1 MASAPSFAMQ
11 DAFTPP
17 KKSSAMSIS
26 QPLEQ
31 VTPQTI
37 ELDKTFCSSEGCFVD
52 TKLMLQNLNKLPD
65 QIIDSCELLSI
76 HPDYIFQENKTTLDA
91 IKQFFQTSQVAGKV
105 YYKKP
110 INLQIITELYNSLGL
125 DINTKTT
132 YVITDIDQYPLCYGL
147 RIKIKDSYTISIKNR
162 KDDLISLPEIY
173 IILQYPCQSDI
184 FEVIQQSYTP
194 SLSQAYYRQLQRNF
208 LKYMSKLFRDLI
220 QLHDT
225 DFILYDIKLE
235 NIVYC
240 GKQEDDFRHIDF
252 SYGLLKYEDWIRNK
266 PDKAFFTYVIEQVYE
281 LLDVREKIS
290 KNPRSYGE
298 DERQSN
304 FKLFKTILKLNDVYA
319 LLFAYGQSVDYK
331 IVEKYNTNQRII
343 DLELLEY
350 TRSRLLL
357 DKPEHVF
364 ILHYINKLKEDLKT
378 HMPQNTIMDK
388 ELYNLINGLV
398 YALDHYLRGV
408 LFGGSAKKSKIQS
421 FINQYK
427 NTYFISEKVNEQP
440 YLKVIYIYR
449 VNDILSS
456 KNRTLSVSRYKLDLV
471 KNPSMS
477 LKKLKGQKEE
487 AKLVTGSVLKLNNDR
502 LIPL

>member
-1 MASAPSFAMQ
+1 MALVPSFTMQ

-52 TKLMLQNLNKLPD
+52 TQLMLQNLNKLPN

-76 HPDYIFQENKTTLDA
+76 HPDHIFQNNNTTLDN
-91 IKQFFQTSQVAGKV
+91 IKQFFQTSKVAGKV

-110 INLQIITELYNSLGL
+110 LNLQIITELYNSLGL
-125 DINTKTT
+125 DINIKTT

-147 RIKIKDSYTISIKNR
+147 RIKIKDSYTVAIKNR
-162 KDDLISLPEIY
+162 KDDLVSLPEIY

-194 SLSQAYYRQLQRNF
+194 SLSQAYYRQLQRTF
-208 LKYMSKLFRDLI
+208 LKYMPKLFRDLI

-225 DFILYDIKLE
+225 DFVLYDVKLE

-252 SYGLLKYEDWIRNK
+252 SYGLVKYEDWIHNQ
-266 PDKAFFTYVIEQVYE
+266 PEKAFFTYVIKPVYE
-281 LLDVREKIS
+281 LLETREKIS
-290 KNPRSYGE
+290 RNPNSYGA
-298 DERQSN
+298 DERRSN
-304 FKLFKTILKLNDVYA
+304 FELFKTILKLNDVYA

-331 IVEKYNTNQRII
+331 AVEKYNTNQRII

-350 TRSRLLL
+350 ARARLLL
-357 DKPEHVF
+357 DQPEYVF
-364 ILHYINKLKEDLKT
+364 ILRYINKLKEDLKKY
-378 HMPQNTIMDK
+378 MPQNTIMDK
-388 ELYNLINGLV
+388 DLYNLINGLV
-398 YALDHYLRGV
+398 YALDYYLRGV
-408 LFGGSAKKSKIQS
+408 ILGGSAKQSKIQH

-427 NTYFISEKVNEQP
+427 NTYFISEKVNEKP
-440 YLKVIYIYR
+440 YLKVIYVYR
-449 VNDILSS
+449 INDILSS
-456 KNRTLSVSRYKLDLV
+456 KNRTLTVSRYKLDLI
-471 KNPSMS
+471 KNPSLS
-477 LKKLKGQKEE
+477 LKNLKGQKEE
-487 AKLVTGSVLKLNNDR
+487 AKLITGSVLKVNNDR